1 MIAKVRWRDFN
12 LQGRALMPGGLF
24 WRTFMLIGLLMMLS
38 LGTWVVAFR
47 AMNVTPQAEQFA
59 QHITSIVNTTRAAI
73 QHSAPEHR
81 RSLLQDL
88 AQNES
93 IRIYPLESDDITA
106 PMPASSINTALYA
119 SLRARLGKDTQ
130 VAGQVNGVDA
140 IWVSFRIDDDN
151 YWVSITRDR
160 FDRLAGI
167 QWLFWGTAAVLLS
180 LVGAAL
186 VVGFVNQPLA
196 RIGRA
201 AMQLARGQSPTPLPD
216 SNLREIRML
225 NEAFNGMVGDLQR
238 LEADRTLILAGIS
251 HDLRTPMA
259 RLGLEVEMARIS
271 EDTKLAMAAD
281 IHQMD
286 MIVAQ
291 FLDYAKPRSKQPDTL
306 VDLSAIVD
314 AQADLIERQGVQV
327 SKHVSEGIKVTGN
340 ETELTR
346 AVTNL
351 IDNARKYGRKPEAKS
366 AEIEVWLRL
375 IGGRAVFEVLDNGPG
390 VPAADLDR
398 IKRPFTR
405 ANEARSQASG
415 AGLGLA
421 IVGRVVRRSGGKWRI
436 ANRPGGG
443 LAVMV
448 ELPLG

>member
-1 MIAKVRWRDFN
+1 MLRWHDFN
-12 LQGRALMPGGLF
+12 LHWRAMMPGGLF
-24 WRTFMLIGLLMMLS
+24 WRTFMLIGLLILLS
-38 LGTWVVAFR
+38 LGTWVLAFR
-47 AMNVTPQAEQFA
+47 ALNVTPQAEQFA

-93 IRIYPLESDDITA
+93 IRIYPLEADDITA
-106 PMPASSINTALYA
+106 PMPSSSINDALYTAL
-119 SLRARLGKDTQ
+119 RNRLGKSTAI
-130 VAGQVNGVDA
+130 AGTVNGVEA
-140 IWVSFRIDDDN
+140 IWVSFRIEDDN

-160 FDRLAGI
+160 FERLAGV
-167 QWLFWGTAAVLLS
+167 QWLFWGTAAVILA

-186 VVGFVNQPLA
+186 VVGFINQPLA

-201 AMQLARGQSPTPLPD
+201 AMQLSRGQSPTPLPD
-216 SNLREIRML
+216 SNLREIHVL
-225 NEAFNGMVGDLQR
+225 NQAFNGMVSDLHR

-259 RLGLEVEMARIS
+259 RLALEVEMAHIS
-271 EDTKLAMAAD
+271 EETKAAMAAD
-281 IHQMD
+281 IQQMD
-286 MIVAQ
+286 KIVAQ
-291 FLDYAKPRSKQPDTL
+291 FLDFAKPQSRSADTA
-306 VDLSAIVD
+306 VDLSAIVA
-314 AQADLIERQGVQV
+314 AQADMVERAGVQV
-327 SKHVSEGIKVTGN
+327 SRHISDGIKVRGN

-346 AVTNL
+346 AITNL
-351 IDNARKYGRKPEAKS
+351 IDNARKYGRRPEQKA
-366 AEIEVWLRL
+366 AQVEVWLRR
-375 IGGRAVFEVLDNGPG
+375 IGSRAVFEVLDFGPG
-390 VPAADLDR
+390 VPPADLDR

-405 ANEARSQASG
+405 VNEARSQASG

-421 IVGRVVRRSGGKWRI
+421 IVGRVVRHAGGHWRI

-448 ELPLG
+448 ELPLH